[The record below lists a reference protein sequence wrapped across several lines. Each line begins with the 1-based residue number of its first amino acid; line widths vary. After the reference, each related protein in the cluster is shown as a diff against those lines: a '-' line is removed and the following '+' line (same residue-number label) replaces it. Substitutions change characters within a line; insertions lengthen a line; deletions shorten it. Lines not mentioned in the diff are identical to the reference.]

1 MSVFSYEA
9 LDSEGQTQKG
19 AIEADSPRQA
29 RSQLRE
35 KGWIPLLLKEIEEK
49 RATKTLGHR
58 RRIRW
63 RSKAST
69 AELALITRQLA
80 TLVQA
85 GLPLEECLKA
95 VSEQCEKPHINSLM
109 LSVRSRV
116 LEGYPFADSLSE
128 YSDMFD
134 DLFCAMVAAGEKS
147 GHLDLILNRLA
158 DHMEQRH
165 HMKGKILQALLYPMI
180 LSIVSVIVIGVL
192 LSSVVPKVVAQFE
205 HSGTNLPFSTQLLM
219 DISAFIQAQ
228 GLYVILVFVLL
239 LGLFKYLLRRKGIQ
253 IVWHRMILR
262 LPLMGKIIKISNTVR
277 FARTLSILSGSQIP
291 LVEGMGIVAKV
302 SSNTYVEQQV
312 LAAAEQLRQG
322 RSLLFSLSKSRL
334 FSPMMLHMIASG
346 ERSGELN
353 IMLERASDNQ
363 DREFSLLMTLVIS
376 IFEPVLIIIMSGIVL
391 FIVIAILQPILALNN
406 MVNL

>member
-219 DISAFIQAQ
+219 DISAFIQTQ

-312 LAAAEQLRQG
+312 LAAAEQIRQG

-353 IMLERASDNQ
+353 IMLERASDN
-363 DREFSLLMTLVIS
+363 
-376 IFEPVLIIIMSGIVL
+376 
-391 FIVIAILQPILALNN
+391 
-406 MVNL
+406 

>member
-1 MSVFSYEA
+1 V
-9 LDSEGQTQKG
+9 
-19 AIEADSPRQA
+19 R
-29 RSQLRE
+29 RVR
-35 KGWIPLLLKEIEEK
+35 PLID
-49 RATKTLGHR
+49 
-58 RRIRW
+58 
-63 RSKAST
+63 
-69 AELALITRQLA
+69 ALITRQLA

-95 VSEQCEKPHINSLM
+95 VSEQCEKPHINTLM

-239 LGLFKYLLRRKGIQ
+239 LGLF
-253 IVWHRMILR
+253 
-262 LPLMGKIIKISNTVR
+262 N
-277 FARTLSILSGSQIP
+277 
-291 LVEGMGIVAKV
+291 LVEGMSIVAKV
-302 SSNTYVEQQV
+302 SSNKYVEQQV
-312 LAAAEQLRQG
+312 LAAAEQIRQG